1 MKLLW
6 LVPVL
11 LLGVVWWMRRS
22 ANTKART
29 RS

>member
-1 MKLLW
+1 MKILW

-22 ANTKART
+22 ANTKARS

>member
-1 MKLLW
+1 MKILW